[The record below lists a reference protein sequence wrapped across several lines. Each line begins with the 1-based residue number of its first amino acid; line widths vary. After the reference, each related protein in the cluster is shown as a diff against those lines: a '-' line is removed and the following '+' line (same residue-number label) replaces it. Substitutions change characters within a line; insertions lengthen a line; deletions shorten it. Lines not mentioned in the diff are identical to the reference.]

1 MQPPRQI
8 DGATVLEWAWS
19 DVPFGYVGG
28 AAGVAVHGL
37 AICQYEG
44 SSKVVRFGCNAKWE
58 TQQDADYSSVEEA
71 KAMVPAQYRF
81 LRVNWHG
88 TLR

>member
-44 SSKVVRFGCNAKWE
+44 SSKVVRLPVEPAGAWF
-58 TQQDADYSSVEEA
+58 SVRRWS
-71 KAMVPAQYRF
+71 VPR
-81 LRVNWHG
+81 
-88 TLR
+88 